1 MNETRIVERI
11 RNILDSAPIDL
22 LNQIK
27 EEPVEQMLKHDE
39 ITSQKR
45 EKSIMT
51 KMIPLATAAI
61 LLIMF
66 GTWRYQYFAAYT
78 EIYMDINPS
87 IELVTNRKS
96 QVIEIKTGN
105 AEGEELIKNIS
116 YKGKNYLEVTSELL
130 DELIVSGYLSESNEL
145 ILLSVY
151 NKNMEKEVT
160 HLKELDQY
168 IHEYLTSKGL
178 DTVILGQKI
187 EKTNTLR
194 DYANDY
200 GISLSKMTFIR
211 NLMILHPE
219 LEIEEL
225 VEQSL
230 QELVELSRQLGI
242 DLKGIIESQD
252 WDKIPE
258 ESENMEEIEEP
269 EEPEVLPTAPDDDD
283 DDDKDKGKDK
293 DDDKDDKEDKDKD
306 KDKDDDKED
315 DDKDDDDDDKDDD
328 DDD

>member
-1 MNETRIVERI
+1 MNETKIVERI
-11 RNILDSAPIDL
+11 SNILDSAPIDL

-27 EEPVEQMLKHDE
+27 AEPVEQMLKHDE
-39 ITSQKR
+39 ITSQKKT
-45 EKSIMT
+45 KSIMT
-51 KMIPLATAAI
+51 KMIPLAAAAI
-61 LLIMF
+61 LLLMF
-66 GTWRYQYFAAYT
+66 GTWRYQYFTAYT

-87 IELVTNRKS
+87 IELVTNRRS
-96 QVIEIKTGN
+96 QVIDIKTGN
-105 AEGEELIKNIS
+105 TEGEELIKDIS
-116 YKGKNYLEVTSELL
+116 YKGKNYLEVTSEIL

-151 NKNMEKEVT
+151 NKNIEKEAS
-160 HLKELDQY
+160 HLNELDQY
-168 IHEYLTSKGL
+168 IHEYLTSKDI
-178 DTVILGQKI
+178 DTVVLGQKI

-194 DYANDY
+194 DYANEY

-225 VEQSL
+225 VELSL

-258 ESENMEEIEEP
+258 ETDKP
-269 EEPEVLPTAPDDDD
+269 EKPEVVPTEP
-283 DDDKDKGKDK
+283 
-293 DDDKDDKEDKDKD
+293 DDDKDDKDRKDKGKGKED
-306 KDKDDDKED
+306 NDVDDNDDENDDDKNKED
-315 DDKDDDDDDKDDD
+315 DDEDDD
-328 DDD
+328 

>member
-1 MNETRIVERI
+1 MNETKIVERI
-11 RNILDSAPIDL
+11 KNILDSAPIDL

-27 EEPVEQMLKHDE
+27 AEPVEQMLKHDE
-39 ITSQKR
+39 ITSQN
-45 EKSIMT
+45 KSKSVMT
-51 KMIPLATAAI
+51 KMIPLAAAAI
-61 LLIMF
+61 LLLMF
-66 GTWRYQYFAAYT
+66 GTWRYQYFTAYT

-87 IELVTNRKS
+87 IELVTNRRS
-96 QVIEIKTGN
+96 QVIDIKTGN
-105 AEGEELIKNIS
+105 TEGEELIKNIS

-151 NKNMEKEVT
+151 NKNMEKEAT
-160 HLKELDQY
+160 HLNELDLY
-168 IHEYLTSKGL
+168 IHEYLTSKGV

-211 NLMILHPE
+211 NLMIVHPE

-225 VEQSL
+225 VELSL

-252 WDKIPE
+252 WEKIPE
-258 ESENMEEIEEP
+258 ETEKPEEI
-269 EEPEVLPTAPDDDD
+269 EEPEVLPTEPDDDKEHND
-283 DDDKDKGKDK
+283 KDDKDKGKDK
-293 DDDKDDKEDKDKD
+293 DDD
-306 KDKDDDKED
+306 DKDDDKDED
-315 DDKDDDDDDKDDD
+315 DD
-328 DDD
+328 

>member
-1 MNETRIVERI
+1 MNETKIVERI
-11 RNILDSAPIDL
+11 KNILDSAPIDL

-27 EEPVEQMLKHDE
+27 AEPVEQMLKHDE
-39 ITSQKR
+39 ITHQKS
-45 EKSIMT
+45 ETSAMV
-51 KMIPLATAAI
+51 KMIPLAAAAI
-61 LLIMF
+61 LLLMF

-87 IELVTNRKS
+87 IELVTNRRS
-96 QVIEIKTGN
+96 QVIDIKTGN
-105 AEGEELIKNIS
+105 TEGEELIKNIS
-116 YKGKNYLEVTSELL
+116 FKGKNYLEVTSELL

-151 NKNMEKEVT
+151 NKNIEKEAS
-160 HLKELDQY
+160 HLNELDQY
-168 IHEYLTSKGL
+168 IHEYLTSKDI
-178 DTVILGQKI
+178 DTVVLGQKI

-194 DYANDY
+194 DYANEY

-225 VEQSL
+225 VELSL

-258 ESENMEEIEEP
+258 ETDKP
-269 EEPEVLPTAPDDDD
+269 EKPEVVPTEPDDD
-283 DDDKDKGKDK
+283 G
-293 DDDKDDKEDKDKD
+293 DDDKDDKDRKDKGKGKED
-306 KDKDDDKED
+306 NDDENDDDKNKED
-315 DDKDDDDDDKDDD
+315 DDEDDD
-328 DDD
+328 

>member
-1 MNETRIVERI
+1 MNETKIVERI
-11 RNILDSAPIDL
+11 KNILDSAPIDL

-27 EEPVEQMLKHDE
+27 AEPVEQMLKHDE

-45 EKSIMT
+45 MKSVT
-51 KMIPLATAAI
+51 AKMIPLAAAAI
-61 LLIMF
+61 LLLMF
-66 GTWRYQYFAAYT
+66 GTWRFQYFAAYT

-96 QVIEIKTGN
+96 QVIDIKSGN
-105 AEGEELIKNIS
+105 TEGEELIKNIS

-130 DELIVSGYLSESNEL
+130 DELIEGGYLSESKEL
-145 ILLSVY
+145 MLLSVY
-151 NKNMEKEVT
+151 NKNMEKEAS
-160 HLKELDQY
+160 HLKELDQH
-168 IHEYLTSKGL
+168 IHEYLTSKGI

-194 DYANDY
+194 DYAKDY

-211 NLMILHPE
+211 NLIILHPE

-225 VEQSL
+225 VELSL
-230 QELVELSRQLGI
+230 QELVERSRQLGI

-258 ESENMEEIEEP
+258 ETDKP
-269 EEPEVLPTAPDDDD
+269 EKPEVVPTEPDDDDDKDDKDKGKDKD

-293 DDDKDDKEDKDKD
+293 DDDDK
-306 KDKDDDKED
+306 
-315 DDKDDDDDDKDDD
+315 DDKDDDDDNEEDEDDD
-328 DDD
+328 DDDDDNEEDDD

>member
-1 MNETRIVERI
+1 MNETKIVERI
-11 RNILDSAPIDL
+11 KNILDSAPIDL

-27 EEPVEQMLKHDE
+27 AEPVEQMLKHDE
-39 ITSQKR
+39 ITSQKKM
-45 EKSIMT
+45 KSVMT
-51 KMIPLATAAI
+51 KMIPLAAAAI
-61 LLIMF
+61 LLLMF
-66 GTWRYQYFAAYT
+66 GTWRYQYFTAYT

-87 IELVTNRKS
+87 IELVTNRRS
-96 QVIEIKTGN
+96 QVIDIKTGN
-105 AEGEELIKNIS
+105 TEGEELIKNIS

-151 NKNMEKEVT
+151 NKNMEKEAS
-160 HLKELDQY
+160 HLNELDLY
-168 IHEYLTSKGL
+168 IHEYLTSKGV

-211 NLMILHPE
+211 NLMILYPE

-225 VEQSL
+225 VELSL
-230 QELVELSRQLGI
+230 QELVELSRQLDI

-258 ESENMEEIEEP
+258 EAEIP
-269 EEPEVLPTAPDDDD
+269 EKPEVSPAEPGDDDD
-283 DDDKDKGKDK
+283 DDKDDKDKGKDK
-293 DDDKDDKEDKDKD
+293 DDK
-306 KDKDDDKED
+306 
-315 DDKDDDDDDKDDD
+315 DDDDKDDD
-328 DDD
+328 KDDKDDDNDKDDDDDEDDED